1 MIRDRIMSVQKQVQE
16 QSASQKRGNVSKQVV
31 SVVEK

>member
-1 MIRDRIMSVQKQVQE
+1 MIRDRIMTVQKQVQE
-16 QSASQKRGNVSKQVV
+16 QSASQKKSDVSKQVV